1 MFFDQQI
8 ALLNK
13 EVESKEAAFRL
24 LTEEFLKNECVT
36 EAYLD
41 NVIKRE
47 AVFPTGLMINGIGVA
62 IPHTDSQYVKRS
74 QVGFLSL
81 TDPLPFIEMGTRDKE
96 ISVSLIFMLALKEP
110 HEQLQMLQNLIE
122 MFQKNGDPRSD
133 IQNTGHINC
142 PCDNRPDNI
151 SAKYCCHQTDKKRN
165 RC

>member
-1 MFFDQQI
+1 
-8 ALLNK
+8 
-13 EVESKEAAFRL
+13 
-24 LTEEFLKNECVT
+24 
-36 EAYLD
+36 

-122 MFQKNGDPRSD
+122 MFQKNGVLEKLRD
-133 IQNTGHINC
+133 IHDVEEYRMILQQYGLE
-142 PCDNRPDNI
+142 
-151 SAKYCCHQTDKKRN
+151 
-165 RC
+165 

>member
-81 TDPLPFIEMGTRDKE
+81 TDPLPFIEMGTRDKRNFSF
-96 ISVSLIFMLALKEP
+96 INLYVGIKGAARTITNAAKLDRNVS
-110 HEQLQMLQNLIE
+110 
-122 MFQKNGDPRSD
+122 
-133 IQNTGHINC
+133 
-142 PCDNRPDNI
+142 
-151 SAKYCCHQTDKKRN
+151 KKWCVGKVKRHP
-165 RC
+165 

>member
-81 TDPLPFIEMGTRDKE
+81 TDSLPFIEMGTRDKE

-122 MFQKNGDPRSD
+122 MFQKNGVLEKLRD
-133 IQNTGHINC
+133 IHDVEEYRMILQQYGLE
-142 PCDNRPDNI
+142 
-151 SAKYCCHQTDKKRN
+151 
-165 RC
+165 